1 MPPVPAFRSRVAV
14 VGLGIALAL
23 GGVAACRCGEP
34 DGATPA
40 VAAPRGR
47 ILVFGIDAATPRL
60 VEPWM
65 EEGLL
70 PNLQGL
76 AREGAWGPLASHHP
90 LLSPRIWTSIA
101 TGKAPKRHGI
111 ESWVHRKGPR
121 KRRLYRST
129 DRKGP
134 ALWNIL
140 SDRGLRV
147 GVVNWLITYP
157 PEKVDGVL
165 VSDFAIPGERRS
177 WENMA
182 IVHGRK
188 NAPPQGPIDEA
199 VTAWPA
205 SWLERIW
212 SLAAPGGRM
221 PGVDDPVAP
230 WADNRFVAPLIERP
244 RYTDDVAVRI
254 ALAVEEE
261 ENPDLL
267 MVYLPGIDRISHFFW
282 GGVEPGEAYPEDVRP
297 TDAQRAVWREVMR
310 TYYAYTDS
318 LLGVLLARYGPDD
331 LVLVVSDHG
340 FEARGDEAGITGNHL
355 TAAAETGVI
364 FARGPGVPAASR
376 IEGMSVNDLTPTVLA
391 WLGLP
396 VAQDMDGRP
405 GAFLEVEAT
414 EEIASY
420 DRGPIERVETTSDE
434 LEKDVIE
441 QLRVLGYVE

>member
-111 ESWVHRKGPR
+111 EYWVHRKGPR

-134 ALWNIL
+134 AIWNLL

-157 PEKVDGVL
+157 PEKVDGAL
-165 VSDFAIPGERRS
+165 VSDFAIPGARLRR
-177 WENMA
+177 
-182 IVHGRK
+182 
-188 NAPPQGPIDEA
+188 
-199 VTAWPA
+199 
-205 SWLERIW
+205 
-212 SLAAPGGRM
+212 
-221 PGVDDPVAP
+221 
-230 WADNRFVAPLIERP
+230 
-244 RYTDDVAVRI
+244 VR
-254 ALAVEEE
+254 L
-261 ENPDLL
+261 
-267 MVYLPGIDRISHFFW
+267 
-282 GGVEPGEAYPEDVRP
+282 
-297 TDAQRAVWREVMR
+297 
-310 TYYAYTDS
+310 
-318 LLGVLLARYGPDD
+318 
-331 LVLVVSDHG
+331 
-340 FEARGDEAGITGNHL
+340 
-355 TAAAETGVI
+355 
-364 FARGPGVPAASR
+364 GPGF
-376 IEGMSVNDLTPTVLA
+376 
-391 WLGLP
+391 
-396 VAQDMDGRP
+396 GR
-405 GAFLEVEAT
+405 G
-414 EEIASY
+414 IRS
-420 DRGPIERVETTSDE
+420 
-434 LEKDVIE
+434 
-441 QLRVLGYVE
+441 RVLGRRDQRPESGRGLVAPRGWSDSSGAASNGISGA

>member
-1 MPPVPAFRSRVAV
+1 MPPVPAFRSRAAV

-23 GGVAACRCGEP
+23 GGVAACRSGEP

-40 VAAPRGR
+40 AVTPRGR
-47 ILVFGIDAATPRL
+47 ILIFGIDAATPRV
-60 VEPWM
+60 VEAWM

-111 ESWVHRKGPR
+111 EYWVHRTGPR

-134 ALWNIL
+134 AIWNIL

-157 PEKVDGVL
+157 PEKVEGVL
-165 VSDFAIPGERRS
+165 VSDFAIPGERRK

-188 NAPPQGPIDEA
+188 KAPPQGPIDQA
-199 VTAWPA
+199 ITTWPA
-205 SWLERIW
+205 SW
-212 SLAAPGGRM
+212 A
-221 PGVDDPVAP
+221 DDP
-230 WADNRFVAPLIERP
+230 FVTSLIESP
-244 RYTDDVAVRI
+244 RFTDEVAVHI

-261 ENPDLL
+261 ENSDLL
-267 MVYLPGIDRISHFFW
+267 MVYLPGIDRISHFIW
-282 GGVEPGEAYPEDVRP
+282 AGVEPGEAYPEEVRP
-297 TDAQRAVWREVMR
+297 TDAQRAKWREVLR
-310 TYYAYTDS
+310 RYYAYTDA
-318 LLGVLLARYGPDD
+318 LLGVLLARYGRDD

-340 FEARGDEAGITGNHL
+340 FEARSEEPGRTGNHL
-355 TAAAETGVI
+355 TAAAEMGVI

-376 IEGMSVNDLTPTVLA
+376 IEGMSVNDVTPTVLA

-405 GAFLEVEAT
+405 AAFVEVEAT

-441 QLRVLGYVE
+441 QLRALGYVD